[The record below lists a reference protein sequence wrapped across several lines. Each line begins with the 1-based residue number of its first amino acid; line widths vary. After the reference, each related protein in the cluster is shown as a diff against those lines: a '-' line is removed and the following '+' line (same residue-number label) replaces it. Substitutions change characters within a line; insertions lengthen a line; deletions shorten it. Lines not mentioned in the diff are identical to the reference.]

1 MKLNIISLLL
11 LLIATCSWGQV
22 KNTSS
27 SDEKQRIP
35 IKPIVVEGEVTG
47 VPDGALVFF
56 SYNIN
61 KSYAYWHANGILAD
75 TVRNGKFHIEK
86 KFIYKDLEDS
96 EDNEKYSLVLNGGNL
111 FVYAYPGSTVKV
123 TGTPDPEF
131 LNWRAESNHPLQKEL
146 NEYIDHRRKNVAN
159 VKKKI
164 QEAYEADDVHDDLVE
179 KLNREKDSIHVVAM
193 LDFMKNRE
201 CDDVF
206 ADEVCR
212 ISNIAFF
219 LKNEELSGKIRD
231 FIKEKVPAEYND
243 NQAIILSKRYL
254 APSSGYLHVGDK
266 MMDFTFYDRDD
277 KVHKLSEFVGKKPVV
292 LQFSTKGCG
301 ACHAIRPEIEE
312 FYAKHKDEVE
322 VITISMD
329 NEKAWKS
336 DEKVSWQDWND
347 HASGSTIGAKFPL
360 QGYPYYVIISADGT
374 ISSTF
379 LGNGELHE
387 YFKTFQQPQAQQSTT
402 GNQAKLYSPTK
413 DFTFHDRKGKEH
425 KLSDFK
431 GKYIVLIF
439 SYIGEPTLLEA
450 KQVLDGFY
458 KRNKDKV
465 EVIDISIDS
474 KEDWLAQKSTVSF
487 HEWNDYNYALE
498 LSEYYGMKTSFVIIH
513 PNGNILHMSRA
524 RLGSFFKEL
533 VEHVPDEEIKNLLE
547 QKSRK

>member
-1 MKLNIISLLL
+1 MKLNKLSLLL

-61 KSYAYWHANGILAD
+61 KSYAYSAANGILAD

-86 KFIYKDLEDS
+86 RFIYKDFKDS

-243 NQAIILSKRYL
+243 NQAIIMSKRYL

-312 FYAKHKDEVE
+312 FYAKHKNEVE
-322 VITISMD
+322 IITISMD
-329 NEKAWKS
+329 NVRAWKS

-347 HASGSTIGAKFPL
+347 HASDSSIGTKFPL

-379 LGNGELHE
+379 LGNGELLN
-387 YFKTFQQPQAQQSTT
+387 YFKTFKNPQAQQSTT

-413 DFTFHDRKGKEH
+413 DFTLHDRKGKEH
-425 KLSDFK
+425 KLSEFK

-487 HEWNDYNYALE
+487 HEWNERASDIGL
-498 LSEYYGMKTSFVIIH
+498 YYGLDTNFVIIH

-533 VEHVPDEEIKNLLE
+533 IEHVPDEEIKNLLK

>member
-1 MKLNIISLLL
+1 MKQKIISILL
-11 LLIATCSWGQV
+11 LLIATYSWAQD
-22 KNTSS
+22 KSTSA

-61 KSYAYWHANGILAD
+61 KSYAYSTANGILVD

-86 KFIYKDLEDS
+86 RFIYKDLEDS

-206 ADEVCR
+206 ADEVFR

-219 LKNEELSGKIRD
+219 LKNEEISGKIRD

-254 APSSGYLHVGDK
+254 APSSGFLHVGDK

-301 ACHAIRPEIEE
+301 PCHAIRPEIEE
-312 FYAKHKDEVE
+312 FYAKHKNEVE
-322 VITISMD
+322 IITISMD
-329 NEKAWKS
+329 NVRAWKS

-347 HASGSTIGAKFPL
+347 HASDSSIGAKFPL
-360 QGYPYYVIISADGT
+360 QGYPYYVIINSDGI

-379 LGNGELHE
+379 LGNVELCE

-413 DFTFHDRKGKEH
+413 DFTLYDRKGKEH
-425 KLSDFK
+425 KLSEFK

-465 EVIDISIDS
+465 EVIDISRDS

-487 HEWNDYNYALE
+487 HEWNERASDIGL
-498 LSEYYGMKTSFVIIH
+498 YYGLDTSFVIIH

-533 VEHVPDEEIKNLLE
+533 IEHVPDDEIKNLLK

>member
-1 MKLNIISLLL
+1 MKRILVIFFACVSVSLSSL
-11 LLIATCSWGQV
+11 AQSKG
-22 KNTSS
+22 NTT

-35 IKPIVVEGEVTG
+35 IKPIVVEGEITG
-47 VPDGALVFF
+47 VPDGTPIKLGFQVSNTYEYMHGNILV
-56 SYNIN
+56 
-61 KSYAYWHANGILAD
+61 D
-75 TVRNGKFHIEK
+75 TIRNGKFRIEK

-96 EDNEKYSLVLNGGNL
+96 EDNEKYTLVVNGSNL

-123 TGTPDPEF
+123 TGTPDPES
-131 LNWRAESNHPLQKEL
+131 LNWRAESDHPLQKEL

-164 QEAYEADDVHDDLVE
+164 QEAYEADDFDDDLVQ

-219 LKNEELSGKIRD
+219 LKNEELSGKICD

-301 ACHAIRPEIEE
+301 PCHAIRPEIEE
-312 FYAKHKDEVE
+312 FYAKHKNEVE
-322 VITISMD
+322 IITISMD
-329 NEKAWKS
+329 NERAWKS

-347 HASGSTIGAKFPL
+347 HASDSSIGTKFDL
-360 QGYPYYVIISADGT
+360 AGYPYYVIINSDGI

-379 LGNGELHE
+379 LGNVELRE

-413 DFTFHDRKGKEH
+413 DFTLHDRKGKEH

-431 GKYIVLIF
+431 GKYIVLMF
-439 SYIGEPTLLEA
+439 TYEGCEPCLEA
-450 KQVLDGFY
+450 MPILDGFY

-465 EVIDISIDS
+465 EVIAISRVS
-474 KEDWLAQKSTVSF
+474 KEDWLAEKSTVSF
-487 HEWNDYNYALE
+487 HEWNEHASDIGL
-498 LSEYYGMKTSFVIIH
+498 YYGFDTSFVIIH

-533 VEHVPDEEIKNLLE
+533 IEHVPDEEIKNLLK

>member
-1 MKLNIISLLL
+1 MKQKIISILL
-11 LLIATCSWGQV
+11 LLIATYSWAQD
-22 KNTSS
+22 KSTSS

-61 KSYAYWHANGILAD
+61 KSYAYSAANGILAD

-86 KFIYKDLEDS
+86 RFIYKDFKDS

-243 NQAIILSKRYL
+243 NKAIILSKRYL

-312 FYAKHKDEVE
+312 FYAKHKNEVE
-322 VITISMD
+322 IITISMD
-329 NEKAWKS
+329 KVRAWKS

-347 HASGSTIGAKFPL
+347 HASDSSIGAKFPL

-379 LGNGELHE
+379 LGNGELLN
-387 YFKTFQQPQAQQSTT
+387 YFKTFKNPQTQQPST

-413 DFTFHDRKGKEH
+413 DFTLHDRKGKEH
-425 KLSDFK
+425 KLSEFK

-487 HEWNDYNYALE
+487 HEWNERASDIGL
-498 LSEYYGMKTSFVIIH
+498 YYGLDTSFVIIH

-533 VEHVPDEEIKNLLE
+533 IEHVPDEEIKNLLK